1 MSDKTMSDAITLTV
15 NGKHYPLTVDPETP
29 LLYVLRNDL
38 GLKGPKYGCG
48 EEQCYACKVLVDGAD
63 IPSCKLP
70 VAQVAGTVIQT
81 VEGLGTANALHP
93 LQEAFVEEGA
103 IQCGYCVSGMIIAA
117 QGLLNRTR
125 YPNDDEIRAA
135 LDGNLCRCGVY
146 DRVRRAIKLRI
157 GRPVWDPIYEVF
169 DAPALSTP
177 LPEQQLLSPT
187 LQETPDL
194 DAWIHIDGS
203 DTITI
208 FSGKAEIGQG
218 MRTALAQLAAEEL
231 DVAISRIRVIM
242 ADTELTPDEGVTAGS
257 MSLQMSGNAIRQATA
272 EARHFLL
279 TMAHEE
285 LEASGSVDTLVVEDG
300 TITDPATGR
309 STDYWALFGGQSFGR
324 QVTGA
329 IHPKP
334 FALHKLVGQR
344 AIRIDLPAKATGAP
358 SYVHDM
364 DLPGMVHGRI
374 VRPPSYGARLVAI
387 DEAPIARMP
396 GVLKI
401 VRDGSFLGVI
411 AEREEQAIAA
421 RDALYA
427 AAAWENA
434 APLPTDQSIYDI
446 LLAGPTENKLV
457 IDGSIVDDPIPA
469 IGSPPATSVHTIS
482 AEYFRPYHMH
492 GSMGPSAAAAQW
504 VDGKMTIWSHTQG
517 AYPLRGALVPV
528 LGLEPAQIHV
538 IHTEGAGCYGHN
550 GADDVAL
557 DAALLARAYPEQ
569 PILLKWTRADEHT
582 WEPYGPAM
590 AIQLN
595 ASLDNRGQVIA
606 WNQDIWSY
614 PHSGRP
620 RSGTADSS
628 GLLAAWHLANPI
640 PAPPRRMMGGRHS
653 GSFRNSDPLYA
664 FPDRRVVVHENP
676 VSPLRT
682 SSMRSLGAY
691 ANIFAIESFMDE
703 LAMAAGMDPVDFR
716 LQQLVDERAVAVI
729 RAAAEKANWQRRSRP
744 IGGGT
749 ENKGARHEEAGSEEA
764 GRENKHKGRG
774 IAFAQYKNIQCYCAI
789 VVDVTVDRDSGKIHL
804 DNVVIA
810 AEAGQVVNP
819 DGLSNQLEGGFVQA
833 ASWTLHEAVQFDA
846 NGITSRDWDTYPILR
861 FTEAPIIETLL
872 LNRPE
877 LPFLGSG
884 EASQNPTP
892 AAIANA
898 VYDAVGV
905 RLREIPFTKERVL
918 SALQ

>member
-1 MSDKTMSDAITLTV
+1 MTDTTTDAITITV
-15 NGKHYPLTVDPETP
+15 NGKRYPLAIDPETP
-29 LLYVLRNDL
+29 LLYILRNDL

-48 EEQCYACKVLVDGAD
+48 EEQCYACKVLVDGTD
-63 IPSCKLP
+63 VPSCKLP
-70 VAQVAGTVIQT
+70 VSQVLNSEITT
-81 VEGLGTANALHP
+81 VEGLGSADALHP

-125 YPNDDEIRAA
+125 YPSDEEIREA
-135 LDGNLCRCGVY
+135 LDGNHCRCGVY

-157 GRPVWDPIYEVF
+157 GRPIWDPIYEVV
-169 DAPALSTP
+169 DAPPLSKP
-177 LPEQQLLSPT
+177 LNEQQKLSPT

-194 DAWIHIDGS
+194 DAWIQIDGS

-231 DVAISRIRVIM
+231 DVDISRLRVIM
-242 ADTELTPDEGVTAGS
+242 ADTELTPDEGITAGS
-257 MSLQMSGNAIRQATA
+257 MSLQMSGNAIRQAAA

-279 TMAHEE
+279 TLAHEE
-285 LEASGSVDTLVVEDG
+285 LEVAGAPDTLIVADG

-309 STDYWALFGGQSFGR
+309 STDYWTLFGGQAFGR
-324 QVTGA
+324 QVTGVVQ
-329 IHPKP
+329 PKP
-334 FALHKLVGQR
+334 FAEHKVVGQR
-344 AIRIDLPAKATGAP
+344 AIRIDLPAKASGAP

-364 DLPGMVHGRI
+364 ELPGMVHGRI
-374 VRPPSYGARLVAI
+374 VRPPSYGARLVAV
-387 DEAPIARMP
+387 DKDKVAQLT
-396 GVLKI
+396 GVLK
-401 VRDGSFLGVI
+401 VVQDGSFLGVI

-421 RDALYA
+421 RDALNA
-427 AAAWENA
+427 AAQWETDS
-434 APLPTDQSIYDI
+434 PLPTEQSIYEI
-446 LLAGPTENKLV
+446 LFAGPTQDKLV

-469 IGSPPATSVHTIS
+469 ITPPPANSSKTVS

-492 GSMGPSAAAAQW
+492 GSMGPSAAVAQW
-504 VDGKMTIWSHTQG
+504 VEGKMTIWSHTQG
-517 AYPLRGALVPV
+517 AYPLRGALAPV
-528 LGLEPAQIHV
+528 LDLAPEQIHV

-557 DAALLARAYPEQ
+557 DAALLARAYPDH
-569 PILLKWTRADEHT
+569 PVLLKWTRADEHT

-595 ASLDNRGQVIA
+595 ASLDDSGKVVA

-620 RSGTADSS
+620 RPGSTETS
-628 GLLAAWHLANPI
+628 GLLAAWHLADPI

-691 ANIFAIESFMDE
+691 ANVFAIESFMDE
-703 LAMAAGMDPVDFR
+703 LALATGIDPVEFR
-716 LQQLVDERAVAVI
+716 LTQLSDERAQAVI
-729 RAAAEKANWQRRSRP
+729 RAAAEKANWQRRTAPMDNDR
-744 IGGGT
+744 IDGDKG
-749 ENKGARHEEAGSEEA
+749 NKCTGQ
-764 GRENKHKGRG
+764 G

-789 VVDVTVDRDSGKIHL
+789 VVNVTVDCDSGEIHL
-804 DNVVIA
+804 DKVVIA
-810 AEAGQVVNP
+810 GEAGQVVNP

-846 NGITSRDWDTYPILR
+846 DGITSRDWDTYPILR
-861 FTEAPIIETLL
+861 FTEAPVIETVL

-918 SALQ
+918 KAIGQR